1 MKKALTHDELAKI
14 KKAINIAISK
24 DKNADKVVID
34 DNELMIYEVIFEV
47 FLRRDNQFSGFD
59 VVIKVY
65 SGFYEEFDEN
75 GKSVDFYRFSK
86 SDLESLSIK

>member
-1 MKKALTHDELAKI
+1 MKKALTNDELAKI

-34 DNELMIYEVIFEV
+34 DNELMIYEVNFEV

-65 SGFYEEFDEN
+65 SGFCEQFDLN
-75 GKSVDFYRFSK
+75 GNSIDLYRFSK
-86 SDLESLSIK
+86 SELKELSIK

>member
-1 MKKALTHDELAKI
+1 MKQALTTDEIAKI
-14 KKAINIAISK
+14 KEAINIAISK

-34 DNELMIYEVIFEV
+34 DNELMIYEVNFEV

-65 SGFYEEFDEN
+65 SGFCEQFDLN
-75 GKSVDFYRFSK
+75 GNSIDLYRFSK
-86 SDLESLSIK
+86 SELKELSIK